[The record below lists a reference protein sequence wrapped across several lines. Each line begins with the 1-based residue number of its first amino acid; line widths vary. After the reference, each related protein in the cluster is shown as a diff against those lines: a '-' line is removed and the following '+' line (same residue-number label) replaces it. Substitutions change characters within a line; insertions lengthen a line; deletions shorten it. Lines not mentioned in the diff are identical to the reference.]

1 MAGRMAGTRQRYA
14 RLRERPPDARLSI
27 CSSERRVDDI
37 VIRAMGK
44 WPDVPNVYGWL
55 SLDRRGSWLI
65 KGDRIANAGVTAF
78 IGRNYAADERGRWF
92 FQNGPQ
98 RVFVTLEYTPF
109 VVHTAGDASMALET
123 HIGQPIGKVS
133 GAWVDETGSL
143 LLRWG
148 TGVGVLNDRDLAG
161 VAALFTDLHGKP
173 VSDALLARAFDAEAR
188 RHATGVYV
196 DYAGS
201 RVPIGRIQTGEVAQ
215 KFGFNP
221 NPRPKEGEP
230 EC

>member
-1 MAGRMAGTRQRYA
+1 MD
-14 RLRERPPDARLSI
+14 E
-27 CSSERRVDDI
+27 I

-55 SLDRRGSWLI
+55 SLDRRGNWLI
-65 KGDRIANAGVTAF
+65 KGDRIANTGVIDF
-78 IGRNYAADERGRWF
+78 IGRNYAADERDRWF

-98 RVFVTLEYTPF
+98 RVFVSLEYTPF
-109 VVHTAGDASMALET
+109 VVNTAGDASKALET
-123 HIGQPIGKVS
+123 HIGQSIAKVS

-148 TGVGVLNDRDLAG
+148 TGLGVLNDRDLAT
-161 VAALFTDLHGKP
+161 VSDLFTDLHGKT
-173 VSDALLARAFDAEAR
+173 VSDVVLARAFDPESR

-201 RVPIGRIQTGEVAQ
+201 RMPIGRIQAGEVAQ
-215 KFGFNP
+215 KFGFDP
-221 NPRPKEGEP
+221 TPRPAEGEP

>member
-1 MAGRMAGTRQRYA
+1 M
-14 RLRERPPDARLSI
+14 
-27 CSSERRVDDI
+27 DDI

-55 SLDRRGSWLI
+55 QLDRRGSWLI
-65 KGDRIANAGVTAF
+65 RGDRIANAGLTAF

-109 VVHTAGDASMALET
+109 VVNTASDASTALET
-123 HIGQPIGKVS
+123 HIGQSIAKIS

-143 LLRWG
+143 LLRWA
-148 TGVGVLNDRDLAG
+148 TGLGVLNDRDLAT
-161 VAALFTDLHGKP
+161 VSRLFTDLHGKP
-173 VSDALLARAFDAEAR
+173 ISDTVLARAFDAEAR

-196 DYAGS
+196 DYEGS
-201 RVPIGRIQTGEVAQ
+201 RVPIGRIHAGEVAQ
-215 KFGFNP
+215 KFGFDP
-221 NPRPKEGEP
+221 VPRPAESEP